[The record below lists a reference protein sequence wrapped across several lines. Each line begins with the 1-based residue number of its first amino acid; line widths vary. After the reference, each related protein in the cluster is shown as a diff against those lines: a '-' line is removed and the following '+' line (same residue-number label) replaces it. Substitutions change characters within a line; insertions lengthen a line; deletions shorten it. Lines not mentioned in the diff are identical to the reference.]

1 MRISTKKQYGKPRI
15 LHVINS
21 LDIGGAEQ
29 QLQQFLVRAS
39 RETSMKLHALTLFG
53 GCHIVNLEKSG
64 IKIIDLNL
72 TRKYSLTAPWKIM
85 RIIKKNQYAMVVAQ
99 LSPTVFYVALAS
111 LFLPHVKY
119 ISRETSIS
127 TRRRKYRIFKI
138 LERIMYSRY
147 DKVICVDQR
156 VQEELVRWMPH
167 VKHKTVTFKKG
178 IILPEP
184 RKEMERYIDLIFV
197 GRIVANKGIDV
208 LLKAVAK
215 LKPGLLV
222 KKVVIVG
229 DGQQTTHL
237 KRMTA
242 ELALSGIVEFL
253 GKRND
258 VETLLQQS
266 RLFVLPSRI
275 EGTPSALIEAMSC
288 GTPVVATAVGGVPL
302 VIENGVDG
310 LLVPPDN
317 IDALSKAIEKTLRKK
332 AFARKLARNARLK
345 VVRDY
350 SIEEYSRRM
359 LVLYNNVLE
368 SV

>member
-1 MRISTKKQYGKPRI
+1 MSISTKKQYGKPRI

-29 QLQQFLVRAS
+29 QLMQFLIRAS
-39 RETSMKLHALTLFG
+39 RETHMRLDVLTLFG
-53 GCHIVNLEKSG
+53 GCHIPKLKESG
-64 IKIIDLNL
+64 IKVIDLKL
-72 TRKYSLTAPWKIM
+72 KRKYSLTAPWKIM
-85 RIIKKNQYAMVVAQ
+85 RTIRKNEYAMVIAQ
-99 LSPTVFYVALAS
+99 LSPAIFYVALAS

-119 ISRETSIS
+119 ISRETSIG

-138 LERIMYSRY
+138 LERAMYSRY
-147 DKVICVDQR
+147 DKVICVDQKVR
-156 VQEELVRWMPH
+156 EELVRWMPQ
-167 VKHKTVTFKKG
+167 VRAKTVTFKKG
-178 IILPEP
+178 IILPSL
-184 RKEMERYIDLIFV
+184 RTGLKKEIDLIFV

-208 LLKAVAK
+208 LLKAVKK
-215 LKPGLLV
+215 LKPGVLV
-222 KKVVIVG
+222 KKVAIVG
-229 DGQQTTHL
+229 DGAQIAHL

-258 VETLLQQS
+258 VEALLQQS

-275 EGTPSALIEAMSC
+275 EGTPSALLEAMAC
-288 GTPVVATAVGGVPL
+288 GTPVVTTTVGGVPL
-302 VIENGVDG
+302 VVENDIDG

-317 IDALSKAIEKTLRKK
+317 VEALSSAIEKILRRK

-345 VVRDY
+345 VVREY

-359 LVLYNNVLE
+359 LALYNNVLE